1 MVWHRLPVGL
11 ALLQDPIGR
20 FGQVSSHGPHGDSV
34 ALPLAGTLKEG
45 DDVLLAPAGV
55 VLLADDDVG
64 GFDVPP
70 LRYGML
76 RERPT

>member
-1 MVWHRLPVGL
+1 MAL
-11 ALLQDPIGR
+11 APGR
-20 FGQVSSHGPHGDSV
+20 ARPSSGPNKSLGQVSSQGAHGDGV
-34 ALPLAGTLKEG
+34 PLPLAGTLKEG
-45 DDVLLAPAGV
+45 DDVLLAPAGM

-70 LRYGML
+70 LRCGML

>member
-1 MVWHRLPVGL
+1 MLWRRLPVGL
-11 ALLQDPIGR
+11 ALLENPIGR
-20 FGQVSSHGPHGDSV
+20 FGQVSRHAPHGDGV
-34 ALPLAGTLKEG
+34 PLPLAGALKEG
-45 DDVLLAPAGV
+45 DDVLLVPAGM

-70 LRYGML
+70 LRSGML